1 MQLYWIVRAMI
12 GDSDTITLKDA
23 AQHFGF
29 TVWTLRAEADRG
41 RLTIYKIGK
50 RFYTTPGDV
59 KEMIQQ
65 CRVVQKDQDFTS
77 IRRAVS
83 SSSETER
90 ASSALAAANEIA
102 LRLKNSSRNTLGKNI
117 ALPRRARP

>member
-1 MQLYWIVRAMI
+1 MVSD
-12 GDSDTITLKDA
+12 GDTITLKDA

-29 TVWTLRAEADRG
+29 SVYTLRSEAERG

-59 KEMIQQ
+59 KEMVRQ
-65 CRVVQKDQDFTS
+65 CRVEQKAPDSTS

-83 SSSETER
+83 GPSETEK

-102 LRLKNSSRNTLGKNI
+102 LRLKNSSRNTLGKSI
-117 ALPRRARP
+117 ALNHRARQ